1 MVETLMKACCGF
13 GHRTILKN
21 IENSL
26 YAAVLSAAQ
35 EGCKTFYTGG
45 MGDFDA
51 QFSSAVRKLRIRFP
65 DIKLICVKPY
75 FTNEINTNGEY
86 YAAMYDDI
94 VIPPAIIGV
103 HYKRA
108 ITARNRWMVDNSDLI
123 VSYIIRDYGGAA
135 DTIKYAKR
143 MDKKIISLAE

>member
-1 MVETLMKACCGF
+1 MKACCGF
-13 GHRTILKN
+13 GHRTIMKN
-21 IENSL
+21 IENSI
-26 YAAVLSAAQ
+26 YSAVLLAAQ

-45 MGDFDA
+45 MGDFDM

-65 DIKLICVKPY
+65 NIKLIYIKPY

-86 YAAMYDDI
+86 YTAMYDDI

-108 ITARNRWMVDNSDLI
+108 IKARNRWMVDNSDLI

-143 MDKKIISLAE
+143 MDKRIIPLAE

>member
-1 MVETLMKACCGF
+1 M
-13 GHRTILKN
+13 
-21 IENSL
+21 
-26 YAAVLSAAQ
+26 
-35 EGCKTFYTGG
+35 
-45 MGDFDA
+45 
-51 QFSSAVRKLRIRFP
+51 
-65 DIKLICVKPY
+65 ICSFLLLFVKPY

-143 MDKKIISLAE
+143 MDKRIISLAE

>member
-1 MVETLMKACCGF
+1 MKACCGF
-13 GHRTILKN
+13 GHRTIMKN

-35 EGCKTFYTGG
+35 EGCKTFYTGR
-45 MGDFDA
+45 MGDFDM

-123 VSYIIRDYGGAA
+123 VSYIIRDHGGAA

-143 MDKKIISLAE
+143 MGKRIISLAE

>member
-1 MVETLMKACCGF
+1 MKACCGF

-51 QFSSAVRKLRIRFP
+51 QFSSAVRKLKNQFP
-65 DIKLICVKPY
+65 GITLICVKPY
-75 FTNEINTNGEY
+75 FTNDINTNRDY
-86 YAAMYDDI
+86 YAAMYDNI
-94 VIPPAIIGV
+94 IIPPAIVGT

-123 VSYIIRDYGGAA
+123 ISYIVRNYGGAA
-135 DTIKYAKR
+135 DTVNYAKR
-143 MDKKIISLAE
+143 TDKRIISFVE

>member
-1 MVETLMKACCGF
+1 MKACCGF
-13 GHRTILKN
+13 GHRTIMKN
-21 IENSL
+21 IENSI
-26 YAAVLSAAQ
+26 YSAVLLAAQ
-35 EGCKTFYTGG
+35 KGCKTFYTGG
-45 MGDFDA
+45 MGDFDM

-143 MDKKIISLAE
+143 MDKRIISLAE

>member
-1 MVETLMKACCGF
+1 M
-13 GHRTILKN
+13 
-21 IENSL
+21 
-26 YAAVLSAAQ
+26 
-35 EGCKTFYTGG
+35 
-45 MGDFDA
+45 
-51 QFSSAVRKLRIRFP
+51 QFSSAVLYLRIRFP

-75 FTNEINTNGEY
+75 FTNEINTNGKY

-135 DTIKYAKR
+135 DTIKYTKR
-143 MDKKIISLAE
+143 MGKRIIPLAE

>member
-51 QFSSAVRKLRIRFP
+51 QFSS
-65 DIKLICVKPY
+65 
-75 FTNEINTNGEY
+75 
-86 YAAMYDDI
+86 
-94 VIPPAIIGV
+94 
-103 HYKRA
+103 
-108 ITARNRWMVDNSDLI
+108 
-123 VSYIIRDYGGAA
+123 
-135 DTIKYAKR
+135 
-143 MDKKIISLAE
+143 